1 MKQDR
6 RESGKIAVNYVIEK
20 LKERDYNVTGI
31 RGTSLSVSSP
41 KGKAFELK
49 VTSLS
54 KQNAWIIPRTD
65 DQKIYFALVYK
76 PENDS
81 PDFFI
86 LSHNEMVK
94 EIEHRLSSIN
104 KSISEY
110 SNPELE
116 KRGLNFT
123 QPFPYENKWGTL
135 PE

>member
-1 MKQDR
+1 MKQSR

-31 RGTSLSVSSP
+31 KGTSLSVSSP
-41 KGKAFELK
+41 KGKVFGLK

-65 DQKIYFALVYK
+65 DQNIYFVLVYK
-76 PENDS
+76 PEYDS

-86 LSHNEMVK
+86 LSHDEVVK

-110 SNPELE
+110 SNPGLE

-123 QPFPYENKWGTL
+123 QAFPYDNKWGSL
-135 PE
+135 PQ